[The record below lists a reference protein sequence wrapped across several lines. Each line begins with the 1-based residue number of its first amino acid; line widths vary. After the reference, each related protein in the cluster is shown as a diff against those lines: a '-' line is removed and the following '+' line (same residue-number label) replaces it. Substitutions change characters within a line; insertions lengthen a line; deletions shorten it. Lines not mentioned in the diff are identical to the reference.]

1 MSRCLERT
9 KTAVALPH
17 CSESTE
23 ESIAGWCI
31 FGSKVW
37 LKLLQSD
44 GMSYKKNTQ
53 VEMLPV
59 VDLCKKSAKRHSFG
73 RRWNTGESIINW
85 FGQYTTIPRH
95 HCLSNRME
103 KFPVHPIICKVLPY
117 YALLRVVSIR
127 WGVSISIQLILEVG
141 TRSWH
146 FSSNWLRGRPLKL
159 N

>member
-1 MSRCLERT
+1 MVPHARFLAARTRKKKKMLRLVLVRMLRLVLVRGRTAVKISLRYSTGKIKSNPPEPHFQTSATMSRCLEHT

-73 RRWNTGESIINW
+73 RR
-85 FGQYTTIPRH
+85 
-95 HCLSNRME
+95 
-103 KFPVHPIICKVLPY
+103 
-117 YALLRVVSIR
+117 
-127 WGVSISIQLILEVG
+127 
-141 TRSWH
+141 
-146 FSSNWLRGRPLKL
+146 
-159 N
+159 